1 MTDENKTE
9 AIQTLAPKTEVESN
23 DQKLDL
29 IYKLLRQ
36 RHELQQVCLEV
47 LRGLE
52 HSERKPIMEVHWR
65 SELGRVL
72 FEQDVFLYCNRDLL
86 EGLGKQ

>member
-1 MTDENKTE
+1 MTDENKKQVI
-9 AIQTLAPKTEVESN
+9 AILAPKIEIESN

-47 LRGLE
+47 LKGLE
-52 HSERKPIMEVHWR
+52 SAERKPLMEKHWR

-72 FEQDVFLYCNRDLL
+72 FEQDIFLYCNRDLPEYL
-86 EGLGKQ
+86 RER